1 MSGLP
6 VWRVIKGYLLVVA
19 FLFVTMGFYQE
30 AKHKKTGLGVYIR
43 RQLGHHD
50 FHDFLAK

>member
-1 MSGLP
+1 MTGLP

-19 FLFVTMGFYQE
+19 FLFFAIGFYQE
-30 AKHKKTGLGVYIR
+30 AKHRKTGLGVYIR